1 MINAYIKYWENC
13 FDFSGCT
20 SASDYWYSVIMNI
33 LINIIVI
40 LVVSI
45 FISTYPDDIFLL
57 LIFLLYGIFVSIA
70 SWSNVV
76 RRLHD
81 TGKSGWYILLNMIPY
96 IGPIILLVLLS
107 DKTLVENNPYK
118 LTKNYVYVR
127 EERIIQESN
136 QAINQESNQ
145 AINQEII
152 NNNIM
157 NFNIRYS
164 KINK

>member
-1 MINAYIKYWENC
+1 MINAYIKYLENC

-20 SASDYWYSVIMNI
+20 SASDYWYSVIMSV
-33 LINIIVI
+33 LINIIVTI
-40 LVVSI
+40 FAII

-57 LIFLLYGIFVSIA
+57 IILMVYFIFMSIA

-96 IGPIILLVLLS
+96 IGPIILLVFLC

-118 LTKNYVYVR
+118 STKNYVYIK
-127 EERIIQESN
+127 EEKIIQENN
-136 QAINQESNQ
+136 QALS
-145 AINQEII
+145 QEII

-164 KINK
+164 KTNK

>member
-20 SASDYWYSVIMNI
+20 SASDYWYSVIMSV

-40 LVVSI
+40 IFAII
-45 FISTYPDDIFLL
+45 FISIYPDDIFLL
-57 LIFLLYGIFVSIA
+57 LIFIFYLIFMSIA

-96 IGPIILLVLLS
+96 IGPIILLVFLS

-118 LTKNYVYVR
+118 STKNYVYI
-127 EERIIQESN
+127 EEEKIIQENS
-136 QAINQESNQ
+136 QTIS
-145 AINQEII
+145 QEII

-164 KINK
+164 KTNK